1 MKKLLSFVVVVLFTF
16 SACNSPKPKEIVP
29 EKVKETFQK
38 RFPHAKEVKW
48 DKENKNMWEAEFK
61 MNNREFS
68 ANFNAD
74 GVWKETEYKIQ
85 NSEIPPAVKAT
96 IDSLFSGYKIE
107 EAAVIGNSEMKG
119 FEIEL
124 KNEKGAMIA
133 TISRDGKVLEKRS
146 AEKKHE
152 EGDNKEEDKD

>member
-1 MKKLLSFVVVVLFTF
+1 MKKLFSFVVVALFAF
-16 SACNSPKPKEIVP
+16 SACNSPKPKETVP

-48 DKENKNMWEAEFK
+48 DKENKNVWEAEFK

-68 ANFNAD
+68 ANFNTD
-74 GVWKETEYKIQ
+74 GIWKKTEYKIQ
-85 NSEIPPAVKAT
+85 NSEIPPQVKAT
-96 IDSLFSGYKIE
+96 IDSLFSGYEIE
-107 EAAVIGNSEMKG
+107 EAVVIGNSEMKG
-119 FEIEL
+119 FEVEL

-133 TISRDGKVLEKRS
+133 TISRDGKVLDKRN

-152 EGDNKEEDKD
+152 EKDSKAEEKD